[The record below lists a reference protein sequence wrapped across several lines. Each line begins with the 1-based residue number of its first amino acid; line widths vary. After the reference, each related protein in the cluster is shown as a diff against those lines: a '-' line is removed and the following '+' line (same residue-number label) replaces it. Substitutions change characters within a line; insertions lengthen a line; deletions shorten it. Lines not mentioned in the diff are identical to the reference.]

1 MSQDFRL
8 LPAAASAWFTA
19 YWITQGHSSILIA
32 VLVLVGLFWWR
43 RAEVLLCVLV
53 IAIVAIGTVIRLE
66 QRTDANLTNLTSAT
80 FRVVT
85 EPRAVTQT
93 QWWFTARVNKL
104 PVSVTSSTP
113 VLAHVGDRVVAD
125 VHFTSSD
132 DSRYAGFAHL
142 DEITSIESSPWWLN
156 WSNPIREQIKRAAQ
170 AGPRQ
175 GATLV
180 PALVHGDDSAQS
192 SELKVAFRRAGLT
205 HLLAVSG
212 TNLTIVLAL
221 VLGVAN
227 ALGARGRWRIGIGI
241 LAVIAFVILARPEP
255 SVLRAA
261 AMGSVAVLGLRRGGR
276 GGARALAVAV
286 LALLVI
292 DPWMSVS
299 AGFVL
304 SVCATAGIL
313 FLVPKWTPLLKVP
326 TALGLLLTV
335 PLAAQLACAPMLV
348 VLSGEVSLVSVV
360 ANAVAAPF
368 VAPATIFGLLGGLFA
383 FVLPPLGL
391 ALGFFASACAQV
403 IVQIALFSAGF
414 SGAAFSWT
422 APWWALALVC
432 LLVIGALPFIL
443 SHKWVLGLVA
453 GLLLFAIWQPLD
465 FGWPPKGWVFAA
477 CDVGQGDGLVI
488 NAGDGDA
495 IVVDSG
501 SEPFSM
507 ARCLRKLN
515 VETVRLFV
523 VTHDQKDHN
532 GGASAVDAPITKVHQ
547 GQQFVVGDAH
557 ILVLSPQHDADV
569 ADSNNASAV
578 MLVTVRSVRILLA
591 GDIEAEAQLE
601 LAKAGIGGVDV
612 LKVPHHGSGNFSPD
626 FISATRARIAV
637 ISVGKDNDYGHP
649 HSQVLK
655 TLRTNQMLIVRT
667 DEIGDIAVVSENQRL
682 FVVAR
687 K

>member
-1 MSQDFRL
+1 MSQDYRL
-8 LPAAASAWFTA
+8 LPAAASAWFA
-19 YWITQGHSSILIA
+19 AFWITQGHSWILIA
-32 VLVLVGLFWWR
+32 ALVVIGLFWWR
-43 RAEVLLCVLV
+43 QAEVLLCVLV

-66 QRTDANLTNLTSAT
+66 HRTGSDLTNLNVAT

-93 QWWFTARVNKL
+93 QWWFTARVNNL

-113 VLAHVGDRVVAD
+113 VSAHVGDRLVAD
-125 VHFTSSD
+125 VQFTSSD
-132 DSRYAGFAHL
+132 DSRYAAFAQL
-142 DEITSIESSPWWLN
+142 DEITAIESSPWWLN
-156 WSNPIREQIKRAAQ
+156 WSNPVREQIKRAAQ
-170 AGPRQ
+170 SGPQQ

-192 SELKVAFRRAGLT
+192 SELKVAFRRSGLT

-221 VLGVAN
+221 MLGLATS
-227 ALGARGRWRIGIGI
+227 LGARGRWRIGIGI
-241 LAVIAFVILARPEP
+241 LAVFAFVILARPEP

-261 AMGSVAVLGLRRGGR
+261 AMGSVGVLGLRRGGR
-276 GGARALAVAV
+276 GGARALALAV
-286 LALLVI
+286 LALLI
-292 DPWMSVS
+292 FDPWMSAS

-313 FLVPKWTPLLKVP
+313 FLVPKWTALLNLP
-326 TALGLLLTV
+326 SWLALLITV

-348 VLSGEVSLVSVV
+348 VLSGEVSLVSVL
-360 ANAVAAPF
+360 ANGVAAPF
-368 VAPATIFGLLGGLFA
+368 VAPATIFGLWGGLFA
-383 FVLPPLGL
+383 FVLPPLGM
-391 ALGFFASACAQV
+391 ALGFFASACAQA
-403 IVQIALFSAGF
+403 IVQIALYSASF

-432 LLVIGALPFIL
+432 LLVIGALPFVL
-443 SHKWVLGLVA
+443 SRRWVLALVS

-488 NAGDGDA
+488 NAGAGDA

-501 SEPFSM
+501 PEPFSM

-515 VETVRLFV
+515 VKTVRLFV
-523 VTHDQKDHN
+523 VTHDQQDHN
-532 GGASAVDAPITKVHQ
+532 GGASAVAAPITKVHQ
-547 GQQFVVGDAH
+547 GQQFEIGDAKV
-557 ILVLSPQHDADV
+557 LVLSPKHDAD
-569 ADSNNASAV
+569 AGDLNNSSAV
-578 MLVTVRSVRILLA
+578 MLVTVRSVRILLT
-591 GDIEAEAQLE
+591 GDIEAETQAE

-612 LKVPHHGSGNFSPD
+612 LKVPHHGSGNFSSD
-626 FISATRARIAV
+626 FIAATRARIAV

-655 TLRTNQMLIVRT
+655 SLRTNRMLIART
-667 DEIGDIAVVSENQRL
+667 DEMGDVVVAYDNQRL

-687 K
+687 